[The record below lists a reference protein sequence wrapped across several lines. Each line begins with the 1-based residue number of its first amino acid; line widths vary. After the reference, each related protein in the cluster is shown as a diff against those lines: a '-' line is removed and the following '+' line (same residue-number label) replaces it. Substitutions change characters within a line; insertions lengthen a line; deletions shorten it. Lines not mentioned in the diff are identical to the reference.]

1 MSWGRCVLKKARKKA
16 PVSDALLLV
25 RKDENQKKHLQR
37 FLSPLIQT
45 SLSAPGSDRIGFRS
59 RAVPP
64 VEFSLLE
71 EFRLL

>member
-1 MSWGRCVLKKARKKA
+1 MGDICSYKRKKKGTF
-16 PVSDALLLV
+16 SDAFLLV
-25 RKDENQKKHLQR
+25 RQDEYQKKHLQR

>member
-1 MSWGRCVLKKARKKA
+1 MGAFCSEKGKKKGTF
-16 PVSDALLLV
+16 SDALLLV